1 VFASAGL
8 KKEVA
13 WITKRLSAIS
23 QTTAVTVHA
32 NSDDAEGFSG
42 EEVIYLTR
50 VQAKRAKTVE
60 VIEILD

>member
-1 VFASAGL
+1 MFASAGL

-13 WITKRLSAIS
+13 WITRRLSALS
-23 QTTAVTVHA
+23 QTTVMVHA
-32 NSDDAEGFSG
+32 NSDAEGFSG
-42 EEVIYLTR
+42 EEDNFLTR